1 MKKILADETVE
12 KLLIQKIFTD
22 DNYKNLIL
30 NNYDER
36 HFKNKNAGFIINAV
50 KEFNEKYK
58 KLPDGSVLKMIFEKE
73 TNTKELLTLFK
84 GCMNLEVQ
92 DQDDFVRDAI
102 VGYIQNKR
110 MYYAIMDNLDEITE
124 RGQIDSVIKEFQDI
138 AQVDIVND
146 LGLDFFKD
154 HDKHMDEVCNPEAVI
169 PTMYEHLDKCLNGG
183 MLQNGKALYVVMAQ
197 AGLAKSLFL
206 SNLAVNFL
214 MQGKTVAV
222 ISLEMSELV
231 YGKRID
237 AHISGQDVNALDIHR
252 ETVSEKIK
260 DFKELYDS
268 TLFIKD
274 FPPNSINTHKIEAY
288 LTKLKTKIG
297 KNIDIIIVDYINLLR
312 PNEKTDGGMYERVGE
327 VSRDLRALSYKF
339 EAPVISPTQSNR
351 EGWDTSDVA
360 MSNVSESAGIAHTA
374 DF

>member
-1 MKKILADETVE
+1 
-12 KLLIQKIFTD
+12 
-22 DNYKNLIL
+22 
-30 NNYDER
+30 
-36 HFKNKNAGFIINAV
+36 
-50 KEFNEKYK
+50 
-58 KLPDGSVLKMIFEKE
+58 
-73 TNTKELLTLFK
+73 
-84 GCMNLEVQ
+84 
-92 DQDDFVRDAI
+92 
-102 VGYIQNKR
+102 
-110 MYYAIMDNLDEITE
+110 
-124 RGQIDSVIKEFQDI
+124 
-138 AQVDIVND
+138 
-146 LGLDFFKD
+146 
-154 HDKHMDEVCNPEAVI
+154 
-169 PTMYEHLDKCLNGG
+169 
-183 MLQNGKALYVVMAQ
+183 
-197 AGLAKSLFL
+197 
-206 SNLAVNFL
+206 
-214 MQGKTVAV
+214 
-222 ISLEMSELV
+222 MSELV

-288 LTKLKTKIG
+288 LTKLKAKIG

-374 DF
+374 DFIGALWQQEGDREANRLNLTVLKNRNGLIGRSYEFNINYKTLRITDVDREELNEEDENLTDDIFDSITM